1 MAETMEPEDAAL
13 QGTLVMKERVIVMV
27 QLMEVVMME
36 ITAAKE
42 VWYVEATIARNL
54 AFTSMKKMIV
64 VKSQQATQKHLN
76 LKFTFQEHHLNQ
88 KKVRQTNSY
97 TNR

>member
-1 MAETMEPEDAAL
+1 MEPEDAAL
-13 QGTLVMKERVIVMV
+13 LRTLVLKERVIVMV

-54 AFTSMKKMIV
+54 AFTSTKKMIA
-64 VKSQQATQKHLN
+64 VKS
-76 LKFTFQEHHLNQ
+76 
-88 KKVRQTNSY
+88 
-97 TNR
+97 